1 MSKHESLTKRKI
13 TQTENI
19 VNHLRK
25 KGSITPLK
33 AWEAYGCYRLSSVIN
48 RLRKKGLQIIT
59 EIIRRKDSI
68 HAKYKL
74 IK

>member
-1 MSKHESLTKRKI
+1 MKSQEPITNKKPSHIEKVLT
-13 TQTENI
+13 
-19 VNHLRK
+19 HLRRR
-25 KGSITPLK
+25 GSITPIK

-48 RLRKKGLQIIT
+48 RLRKKGHEIVT
-59 EIIRRKDSI
+59 EIIKNKDYV